1 MDATETSHLYDSILL
16 PCTHRQVLM
25 SHTHF
30 SSTFPRCPQ
39 PELCPKLI
47 EVSPLAAALGVPHG
61 AQSSSRV
68 LPIRLLLTQPQEAVS
83 SADGAILF
91 FYS

>member
-1 MDATETSHLYDSILL
+1 MDASESSHLYDSILL
-16 PCTHRQVLM
+16 PCTQRQVLM
-25 SHTHF
+25 SHLHF
-30 SSTFPRCPQ
+30 SSTFPSCPE
-39 PELCPKLI
+39 PELCPKPI

-61 AQSSSRV
+61 AQSSSCV
-68 LPIRLLLTQPQEAVS
+68 LSIRLLLTQPQEAGS